1 MKRKV
6 MGVVTVLLSILLLFT
21 GCSAS
26 AETVSEEPKDLIIG
40 AGRTFWLGEGS
51 NVYVHGSS
59 NVWESLARF
68 DDDMN
73 PVMWLAESMSP
84 SEDGLTWTI
93 KLKKNVKFHDGS
105 TLNSEVAI
113 LNLDRLYHFNTVKKA
128 YDPAYES
135 VGEFGKIT
143 SMSVVDDTTFT
154 VTHAE
159 PIPDFNA
166 RLVYENGAMFASS
179 SFNENK
185 AIAFPYGTG
194 PYKYKE
200 YNEQTQVLYL
210 EKFADYH
217 LGEPQLD
224 TVEFKNIA
232 DPTTRLA
239 ALQSGEIDVISDV
252 GGILPQQAAQIESDS
267 NLVLSEQLVG
277 TVHYY
282 FMNTSEGKVFN
293 NEKLRKALSLSINRD
308 TIVNKILL
316 GYGKPSMSVLSSASK
331 DWTVDCKYQFNSEE
345 AKKLKSEAVSGET
358 PAPIILLN
366 SSLLGRW
373 PYQDIAIAIQ
383 AQLKEIG
390 IEAQIETVDSATWSQ
405 RLKEGTYDIAPQ
417 PFTVSSGEPNFF
429 FVRNALSTGANNV
442 SRNYGINDADL
453 DALIQK
459 VAVEPNKKKRQ
470 DYYSQIQKLISD
482 KNYIIPIWNDVTLYA
497 ANKKVKNF
505 AIDVTFRPDLYV
517 VDIKE

>member
-6 MGVVTVLLSILLLFT
+6 LSVVIVVLSVLLLFT

-26 AETVSEEPKDLIIG
+26 AKTGSDEPKDLIIG

-59 NVWESLARF
+59 NVWESLVRF
-68 DDDMN
+68 DNEMN
-73 PVMWLAESMSP
+73 PIMCLAESMSP
-84 SEDGLTWTI
+84 SDDGLTWTI
-93 KLKKNVKFHDGS
+93 KLKKDIKFHDGS

-143 SMSVVDDTTFT
+143 NMSVVDDHTFT

-159 PIPDFNA
+159 PIPDFIE
-166 RLVYENGAMFASS
+166 RLVYENGAMFAPS

-185 AIAFPYGTG
+185 AIVFPYGTG

-217 LGEPQLD
+217 LGEPKLD

-267 NLVLSEQLVG
+267 NLVLEEQLVS

-282 FMNTSEGKVFN
+282 FMNTSEGKVFS
-293 NEKLRKALSLSINRD
+293 NEKLRDALSLSIDRN

-316 GYGKPSMSVLSSASK
+316 GYGKPSMSVLSSATK
-331 DWTVDCKYQFNSEE
+331 DWTVDCKYEFNIEE
-345 AKKLKSEAVSGET
+345 AKKLKTEAVGGEIPT
-358 PAPIILLN
+358 PIILLN

-383 AQLKEIG
+383 AQLKEVG
-390 IEAQIETVDSATWSQ
+390 IDATIETVDSATWSQ

-429 FVRNALSTGANNV
+429 FVRNALSTGSNNV

-453 DALIQK
+453 DGLIQK
-459 VAVEPNKKKRQ
+459 VAIEPNEKKRK
-470 DYYSQIQKLISD
+470 DYYSQIQKLVSD
-482 KNYIIPIWNDVTLYA
+482 KNYIIPIWDDITLYA
-497 ANKKVKNF
+497 TNKKVKNY
-505 AIDVTFRPDLYV
+505 ALDVTFRPDLYV
-517 VDIKE
+517 VDIQE